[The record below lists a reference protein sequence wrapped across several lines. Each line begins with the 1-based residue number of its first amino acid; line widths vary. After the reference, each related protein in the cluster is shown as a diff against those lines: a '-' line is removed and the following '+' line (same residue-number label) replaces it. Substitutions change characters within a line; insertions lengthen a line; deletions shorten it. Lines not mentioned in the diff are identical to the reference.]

1 MWINLTHCISGDLRS
16 PVRPLQIGN
25 EMRACAE
32 TVRLAVWADTTR
44 PDSMG
49 QERGLSR
56 KATFKVLSTY
66 VEADDED
73 SIEA

>member
-1 MWINLTHCISGDLRS
+1 MGCVNLTHCIFGELRS
-16 PVRPLQIGN
+16 PVRQLQIGN
-25 EMRACAE
+25 EMRACVE

-56 KATFKVLSTY
+56 KATFKAFSTY
-66 VEADDED
+66 MEADDRAD
-73 SIEA
+73 SM